1 MSQNRKNQIKES
13 LINSFNMSYKQS
25 MHKLIGKEKSIELV
39 EEVFEI
45 LWNHKFTEDRKSVQ
59 KELEETIERYIK
71 SKWDTKN

>member
-1 MSQNRKNQIKES
+1 
-13 LINSFNMSYKQS
+13 

-71 SKWDTKN
+71 SK

>member
-1 MSQNRKNQIKES
+1 MAQNRKNQIKES
-13 LINSFNMSYKQS
+13 LINSFNMSYTQS

-71 SKWDTKN
+71 SK